1 MIRRSGHTPRR
12 LTRTRPAEDADAR
25 ILPLINIVFLLLI
38 FFMVAGRLSTS
49 DPFDVTSPV
58 TGNAGEARMEGV
70 EILLGAAGELALDG
84 LELDRSALMEGLE
97 SRLRDNPEIRFR
109 LRADQRGEARTL
121 VALMQEL
128 RAIGAHEVTLIT
140 LPEAR

>member
-1 MIRRSGHTPRR
+1 MRRSGSARRR
-12 LTRTRPAEDADAR
+12 LTRPRPAEDADAR

-38 FFMVAGRLSTS
+38 FFMVAGRLSAS
-49 DPFDVTSPV
+49 DPFDVTPPE

-70 EILLGAAGELALDG
+70 EILLGASGDLALDG
-84 LELDRSALMEGLE
+84 REMERAALKTALAR
-97 SRLRDNPEIRFR
+97 RLRDAPDTRLR
-109 LRADQRGEARTL
+109 LRADHRGEARAL

-128 RAIGAHEVTLIT
+128 RALGARDVTLIT

>member
-1 MIRRSGHTPRR
+1 MIRRSGPAPRR
-12 LTRTRPAEDADAR
+12 LTRARPEEDTDAR

-49 DPFDVTSPV
+49 DPFDVTPPE
-58 TGNAGEARMEGV
+58 TGNAGEARMEGA
-70 EILLGAAGELALDG
+70 EILLGATGELALDG
-84 LELDRSALMEGLE
+84 QELERAALMEDLK
-97 SRLRDNPEIRFR
+97 SRLRDNPDTRLR

-128 RAIGAHEVTLIT
+128 RAIGARDVTLIT

>member
-1 MIRRSGHTPRR
+1 MTRRSGPAPRR
-12 LTRTRPAEDADAR
+12 LTRARASEDTDAR

-49 DPFDVTSPV
+49 DPFDVTPPE
-58 TGNAGEARMEGV
+58 TGNADAARMQGA
-70 EILLGAAGELALDG
+70 EILLGRAGELALDG
-84 LELDRSALMEGLE
+84 QMLERAALMADLE
-97 SRLRDNPEIRFR
+97 SRLRDNPDTSLR
-109 LRADQRGEARTL
+109 LRADNRGEARAL

-128 RAIGAHEVTLIT
+128 RTLGARDVTLIT